1 MGCTLDGATPD
12 NKAVE
17 RGKLDARGRGGIEG
31 WDRGRVRERERERRE
46 ETSERD
52 RDFQKGSGMET
63 ESRGLLN
70 VDLWVLRSPGLSMAA
85 TGP

>member
-17 RGKLDARGRGGIEG
+17 RGRLNVRGGGGGVKG
-31 WDRGRVRERERERRE
+31 WDRGVGRMSERLEREEA
-46 ETSERD
+46 SEWD
-52 RDFQKGSGMET
+52 GECQKGSGMEM

-70 VDLWVLRSPGLSMAA
+70 VDLWALHFPGL
-85 TGP
+85 